1 MTSLIESYESDIK
14 STDSN
19 NDDDEV
25 VVKEEKVKVDYSI
38 RKICSRKNCNKPASI
53 GVIGANNGDK
63 VCVDCFV
70 DAKSANV
77 STKGYIPN
85 AADEI
90 EDNSMEITVSTKSY
104 NLTKVCLEKAKIK
117 HLLGRFL
124 LNYFYNSR
132 RTKTS
137 SATFVTLLLKPN
149 LNWNNM

>member
-14 STDSN
+14 STDSK

-70 DAKSANV
+70 DAKSA
-77 STKGYIPN
+77 KGYIPN
-85 AADEI
+85 AADES
-90 EDNSMEITVSTKSY
+90 EDNSMEITVST
-104 NLTKVCLEKAKIK
+104 
-117 HLLGRFL
+117 
-124 LNYFYNSR
+124 NS
-132 RTKTS
+132 
-137 SATFVTLLLKPN
+137 
-149 LNWNNM
+149 

>member
-14 STDSN
+14 STNSK

-38 RKICSRKNCNKPASI
+38 RKICSRKNCNEPASI

-85 AADEI
+85 AADES
-90 EDNSMEITVSTKSY
+90 EDNSMEITVS
-104 NLTKVCLEKAKIK
+104 NNQTKVCLEKVK
-117 HLLGRFL
+117 
-124 LNYFYNSR
+124 S
-132 RTKTS
+132 
-137 SATFVTLLLKPN
+137 TFIGEIFIVLFS
-149 LNWNNM
+149 

>member
-14 STDSN
+14 STDSK

-90 EDNSMEITVSTKSY
+90 EDNSMEITVSN
-104 NLTKVCLEKAKIK
+104 NLTKVCQENSKINIYWGDFYCTIFIIPGGQRL
-117 HLLGRFL
+117 HLRL
-124 LNYFYNSR
+124 L
-132 RTKTS
+132 
-137 SATFVTLLLKPN
+137 
-149 LNWNNM
+149 

>member
-38 RKICSRKNCNKPASI
+38 RKICSRKNCHKPASI

-70 DAKSANV
+70 DAKSA
-77 STKGYIPN
+77 KGYIPN

-104 NLTKVCLEKAKIK
+104 NLTKVCLKKAKI
-117 HLLGRFL
+117 
-124 LNYFYNSR
+124 NIY
-132 RTKTS
+132 
-137 SATFVTLLLKPN
+137 
-149 LNWNNM
+149 

>member
-38 RKICSRKNCNKPASI
+38 RKICSRKNCNEPASI
-53 GVIGANNGDK
+53 DVIGANNGDK

-85 AADEI
+85 AADES
-90 EDNSMEITVSTKSY
+90 EDNSMEITVSN
-104 NLTKVCLEKAKIK
+104 NLTKVCLEKVK
-117 HLLGRFL
+117 
-124 LNYFYNSR
+124 S
-132 RTKTS
+132 
-137 SATFVTLLLKPN
+137 TFIGEIFIVLFS
-149 LNWNNM
+149 

>member
-14 STDSN
+14 ITNSN

-38 RKICSRKNCNKPASI
+38 RKICSRKNCNEPASI
-53 GVIGANNGDK
+53 DVIGANNGDK

-77 STKGYIPN
+77 SINGYIPN

-90 EDNSMEITVSTKSY
+90 EDNSMEITVS
-104 NLTKVCLEKAKIK
+104 NNQTKVCLEKVKSTFIGEI
-117 HLLGRFL
+117 LIELFL
-124 LNYFYNSR
+124 
-132 RTKTS
+132 
-137 SATFVTLLLKPN
+137 
-149 LNWNNM
+149 